1 MKHDDFVDVMR
12 EVVPQL
18 IEDAVAREEQVVSG
32 DTSAEEPEPKAAKPE
47 TPAQLVEHAI
57 AYVAAAE
64 CSKQESRDRWN
75 ALRDT
80 QENAVEVLIQQY

>member
-1 MKHDDFVDVMR
+1 MR

-32 DTSAEEPEPKAAKPE
+32 DKKRPAESSAEEPEPKAAKPE

>member
-1 MKHDDFVDVMR
+1 MFRPAAMKHDDFVGVMR

-32 DTSAEEPEPKAAKPE
+32 DKRRPAESSAEEPEPK
-47 TPAQLVEHAI
+47 
-57 AYVAAAE
+57 AAE
-64 CSKQESRDRWN
+64 CSKQESRDLWN

-80 QENAVEVLIQQY
+80 Q